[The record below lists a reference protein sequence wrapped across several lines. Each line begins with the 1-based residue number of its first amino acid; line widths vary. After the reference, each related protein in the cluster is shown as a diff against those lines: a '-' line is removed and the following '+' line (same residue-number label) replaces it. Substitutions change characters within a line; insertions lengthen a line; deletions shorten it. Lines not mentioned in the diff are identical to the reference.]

1 MKMKTL
7 VPAGLV
13 AASLAAPYVRAENP
27 RVNVQVF
34 RPSAHVGDLLTTLTT
49 DIPVHTRWGAGLLLD
64 FGKNP
69 LVFVDT
75 TVDGSLRHEV
85 VQNQLSADL
94 FGSIALFDKLSVGLS
109 LPIFLLNGGEDNG
122 FIPLEPSVSGFA
134 LGDIRLSAKYAF
146 IEREDG
152 ADGFGVGAA
161 LDLSLPTGDADSF
174 VSDPFLISP
183 TVIGDYRLGDL
194 LVSANLGLRIRTE
207 ESDLYGFA
215 DVGSEFFWR
224 LGASYRVLPD
234 QLDVLGELYASSADW
249 TTANNTHL
257 EGVLAGRL
265 QIPDTD
271 LAVTVGGGSGFTKGY
286 GNTKFRIFAGVT
298 YSPEKVLDA
307 DEDGILDAFDACV
320 AEPEDKDGF
329 KDEDGCPDPD
339 NDEDGVFDGSDQ
351 CVVDAEDRDDYQ
363 DEDGCPDLDNDGDG
377 KLDPDDKCPN
387 ESEDV
392 DGFADDDG
400 CPEPDNDNDRI
411 LDAADKCPTEAE
423 VYNGKD
429 DEDGCPD
436 ETLAKVEQGK
446 IVILQKIF
454 FDTGK
459 ATIKKESYPV
469 LEAVAGIL
477 KANPDI
483 KKVAIE
489 GHTDDVGDDKRN
501 LELSDARA
509 KSVMAYLTGTGA
521 IDASRLSA
529 QGYGETRP
537 AMNAKTKEAR
547 EANRRVEFIIGE

>member
-1 MKMKTL
+1 MQLKTL
-7 VPAGLV
+7 VPASLL
-13 AASLAAPYVRAENP
+13 AATLAAPSVHAENP

-34 RPSAHVGDLLTTLTT
+34 RPSAHVGDLLTTLTNDVGT
-49 DIPVHTRWGAGLLLD
+49 HMRWGAGLLLD

-75 TVDGSLRHEV
+75 SLEGDQRHEV
-85 VQNQLSADL
+85 IQDQLTADL
-94 FGSIALFDKLSVGLS
+94 YGSIALFDKLSVGLS
-109 LPIFLLNGGEDNG
+109 LPLFLYNGGEATG
-122 FIPLEPSVSGFA
+122 FIPLDPAVSSFA
-134 LGDIRLSAKYAF
+134 LGDLRVSAKYAF
-146 IEREDG
+146 IQRAKGGDG
-152 ADGFGVGAA
+152 LGLGAA

-174 VSDPFLISP
+174 VSDDFSIAPG
-183 TVIGDYRLGDL
+183 VVGDFRLGEF
-194 LVSANLGLRIRTE
+194 LVSANLGFKIRTADA
-207 ESDLYGFA
+207 DLYGFA
-215 DVGSEFFWR
+215 DVGSEVFWR
-224 LGASYRVLPD
+224 LGASYAVLPD
-234 QLDVLGELYASSADW
+234 QLDVLGEFYASSADW

-265 QIPDTD
+265 KLPETD
-271 LAVTVGGGSGFTKGY
+271 IAITVGGGSGFTKGY

-298 YSPEKVLDA
+298 FSPEVVLDA
-307 DEDGILDAFDACV
+307 DEDGIADEFDQCI
-320 AEPEDKDGF
+320 AEPEDKDSF

-339 NDEDGVFDGSDQ
+339 NDADGVLDGADK
-351 CVVDAEDRDDYQ
+351 CVVDPEDVDGYQ

-377 KLDPDDKCPN
+377 KPDTEDKCPD
-387 ESEDV
+387 EVEDV
-392 DGFADDDG
+392 DNFQDEDG

-411 LDAADKCPTEAE
+411 LDGADKCPTEAE
-423 VYNGKD
+423 VHNGKED
-429 DEDGCPD
+429 DDGCPD

-454 FDTGK
+454 FDTAK
-459 ATIKKESYPV
+459 ATIKKESFPV

-489 GHTDDVGDDKRN
+489 GHTDDVGNDARN

-509 KSVMAYLTGTGA
+509 KSVMAWLTVTGGVEA
-521 IDASRLSA
+521 ARLSA

-537 AMNAKTKEAR
+537 AVTGKTKDVR